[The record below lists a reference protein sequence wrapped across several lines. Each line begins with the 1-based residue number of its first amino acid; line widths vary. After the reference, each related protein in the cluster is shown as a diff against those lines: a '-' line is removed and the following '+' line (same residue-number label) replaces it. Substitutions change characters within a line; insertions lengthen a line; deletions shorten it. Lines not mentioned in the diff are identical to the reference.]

1 MKTYNTV
8 KELTET
14 AEFEEGSAFVC
25 RMPFGEYRKAPG
37 ISQSQVKDFLR
48 SPALYEAR
56 LTQSTEATTAMVLG
70 SYFDASITGD
80 GFEDY
85 TVLQCDGRTAAG
97 KAEREAAKELGLV
110 TISADDGA
118 NVAGWVESFKSH
130 PIYKTIAKADY
141 QVCGFAM
148 IDGVRVK
155 GRADALIFDGSDLTI
170 FDLKLVADGSPGKFA
185 REIAEGYD
193 IQAAMYSIIFADALK
208 ALTCTFRFLCQE
220 KHPFK
225 PTPKFTGDYEIVDTY
240 LAHAKDVLRDALKSI
255 DLFTKMGSFAGYPT
269 ETIVP
274 RFPRGS
280 V

>member
-8 KELTET
+8 KELTDSEDFT
-14 AEFEEGSAFVC
+14 GGGAFVC

-37 ISQSQVKDFLR
+37 ISQSQVKDFLK

-56 LTQSTEATTAMVLG
+56 LTQPIEATTAMILG

-80 GFEDY
+80 GIEDY
-85 TVLQCDGRTAAG
+85 AVLQCDGRTAAG

-118 NVAGWVESFKSH
+118 NVARWVESFKAH
-130 PIYKTIAKADY
+130 PIYKTIAKADF

-155 GRADALIFDGSDLTI
+155 GRADAMILDGADLTI

-185 REIAEGYD
+185 REITEGYD

>member
-8 KELTET
+8 KELTES
-14 AEFEEGSAFVC
+14 ADFIGGGAFVC

-56 LTQSTEATTAMVLG
+56 LTQPIEATAAMILG

-110 TISADDGA
+110 TISADDGE
-118 NVAGWVESFKSH
+118 NVARWVESFKAH
-130 PIYKTIAKADY
+130 PIYKTIAKADF

-155 GRADALIFDGSDLTI
+155 GRADAMIVDGADLTI
-170 FDLKLVADGSPGKFA
+170 FDLKLLADGSPGKFA

-193 IQAAMYSIIFADALK
+193 IQAAMYSMIFADALK

-269 ETIVP
+269 DTIVP

-280 V
+280 I

>member
-1 MKTYNTV
+1 MKTFNTV
-8 KELTET
+8 KELTDS
-14 AEFEEGSAFVC
+14 AEFTGGGAFVC
-25 RMPFGEYRKAPG
+25 RMPFGEYRKAPV

-56 LTQSTEATTAMVLG
+56 LTQPIEATTAMILG
-70 SYFDASITGD
+70 SYFDACITGD
-80 GFEDY
+80 EFEKFG
-85 TVLQCDGRTAAG
+85 VRKHDGRTKEG
-97 KAEREAAKELGLV
+97 KAELELMKGLGMLPV
-110 TISADDGA
+110 SAEDA
-118 NVAGWVESFKSH
+118 EQVSRWVESFKSH
-130 PIYKTIAKADY
+130 PIYKTIAKADF

-225 PTPKFTGDYEIVDTY
+225 PTPKFTGDYDISDTY

-280 V
+280 I

>member
-1 MKTYNTV
+1 MKTFNTV
-8 KELTET
+8 KELTDSADFT
-14 AEFEEGSAFVC
+14 GGGAFVC
-25 RMPFGEYRKAPG
+25 RMPFSEYRKAPG
-37 ISQSQVKDFLR
+37 ISQSQVKDFLK

-56 LTQSTEATTAMVLG
+56 LTQSTEATTAMILG

-110 TISADDGA
+110 TISAEDGA
-118 NVAGWVESFKSH
+118 NVSRWVESFKSH
-130 PIYKTIAKADY
+130 PIYKTIAKADF

-269 ETIVP
+269 ETVVP

>member
-8 KELTET
+8 KELTDL
-14 AEFEEGSAFVC
+14 AEFEEGGAFVC

-56 LTQSTEATTAMVLG
+56 LTQSMEDTSAMVLG

-118 NVAGWVESFKSH
+118 NVARWVESFKAH
-130 PIYKTIAKADY
+130 PIYKTIAKAEY
-141 QVCGFAM
+141 QLCGFAM

-155 GRADALIFDGSDLTI
+155 GRADALVLNSPDITI
-170 FDLKLVADGSPGKFA
+170 FDLKLVADASPEKFA

-193 IQAAMYSIIFADALK
+193 MQAAMYSIIFGDALK
-208 ALTCTFRFLCQE
+208 ALNVTFRFLCQE

-240 LAHAKDVLRDALKSI
+240 LTHAKDVLREAIKSI
-255 DLFTKMGSFAGYPT
+255 DLFSKMGSFAGYPT

-274 RFPRGS
+274 RFPRQ
-280 V
+280 